1 MKRFICASASP
12 RRREILS
19 SCGYDFEVIPS
30 DADESIEGSLTPAET
45 VTELSKRKA
54 LSVSEKHP
62 DAVVFGCDTIVVL
75 GGTILGKPRDEADAK
90 NMLRLLSGKTH
101 AVLTGVTITDGTKT
115 VTFYENSEVTFY
127 DLSDETIASYVASR
141 EPMDKAG
148 SYGIQGLG
156 CILVKGISGDYFS
169 IVGLPI
175 ARTARVLREF
185 GVYGKIDVNA

>member
-12 RRREILS
+12 RRREILA

-30 DADESIEGSLTPAET
+30 EADESIDEKMTPAET
-45 VTELSKRKA
+45 VMELSKRKA

-62 DAVVFGCDTIVVL
+62 GAVVFGCDTIVVL
-75 GGTILGKPRDEADAK
+75 GNTILGKPRDEENAK
-90 NMLRLLSGKTH
+90 NMLRMLSGKTH
-101 AVLTGVTITDGTKT
+101 EVMTGVTITDRKKSY
-115 VTFYENSEVTFY
+115 TFHEVSEVTFY
-127 DLSDETIASYVASR
+127 ELSEETIESYVASL

-156 CILVKGISGDYFS
+156 CVLVKGIKGDYFS

-175 ARTARVLREF
+175 AKTARVLSEF
-185 GVYGKIDVNA
+185 EVYGKIDVK